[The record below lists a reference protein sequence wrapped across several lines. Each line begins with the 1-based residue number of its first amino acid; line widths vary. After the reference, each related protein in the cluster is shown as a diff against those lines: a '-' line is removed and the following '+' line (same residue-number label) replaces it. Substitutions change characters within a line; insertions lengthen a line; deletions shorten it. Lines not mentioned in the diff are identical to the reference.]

1 MYLLNMTNTQGK
13 ASNNIFK
20 QKKQPHR
27 LLQFLNIHLR
37 GKIVTPPLLPN
48 NHHHITNYPVGVVF
62 GLLMSHWVMPKYIF
76 NYPEKHLKTHYSSS
90 LRKINEKNNY
100 LQQMNFSVKLYIV
113 AYLFY
118 SPNLQNRNNIA
129 YICCVKY

>member
-37 GKIVTPPLLPN
+37 GKILTPPLLSN
-48 NHHHITNYPVGVVF
+48 NHKHITDYPIGAV
-62 GLLMSHWVMPKYIF
+62 
-76 NYPEKHLKTHYSSS
+76 
-90 LRKINEKNNY
+90 
-100 LQQMNFSVKLYIV
+100 
-113 AYLFY
+113 
-118 SPNLQNRNNIA
+118 
-129 YICCVKY
+129 